1 MSKHFDLIPVII
13 ILSVLLSCSSVGQTE
28 KDERFSNVNA
38 TEANALIEKNKDN
51 SMFVILDTRTPA
63 EYDKAH
69 LTNAEFYN
77 YNAQNYWDQIK
88 NLDKNKIYLVY
99 CHSGGR
105 SGKTVKF
112 MKENGF
118 SEAHNLDG
126 GIVAWKRAE
135 YKTVKGS

>member
-1 MSKHFDLIPVII
+1 MNKHFNLIPVIF
-13 ILSVLLSCSSVGQTE
+13 ILSVLISCSSVGQTE

-69 LTNAEFYN
+69 LANAEFYN

-88 NLDKNKIYLVY
+88 SLDKSKTYLVY